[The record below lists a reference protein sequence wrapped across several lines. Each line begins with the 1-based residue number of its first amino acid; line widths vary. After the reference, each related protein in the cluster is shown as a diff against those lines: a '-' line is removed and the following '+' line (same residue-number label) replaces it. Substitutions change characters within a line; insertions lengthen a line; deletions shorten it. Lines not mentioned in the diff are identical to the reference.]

1 LHYTLLKDDTSDKE
15 VEISVPRSEL
25 AELIED
31 ETEKLSKEIKVDGFR
46 KGRVPRTLIMNRYK
60 DTLKAQAMDQLVK
73 RAYLALLRD
82 KNWQPASQAELLNIE
97 EADTIKLRLHVEV
110 IPEFNVDNY
119 LNIEV
124 YKERP
129 LSDEFLLEQG
139 INALREQHAVI
150 AEADRPAVVDDLV
163 TADIEIKEG
172 AQSSKET
179 DQIIRVGDRSLPDE
193 LNRSLVGAKKN
204 QHIEVQAG
212 DKSYILLVKKI
223 EERNLPQIDSDFAK
237 KMNLDSV
244 EDLKKKLLENM
255 KQHEEKRIEEGL
267 KESISKVLLERIR
280 FEVPK
285 TLIQNEYAKILKE
298 YNLPDSDSNKE
309 RFWTIAENRIRF
321 NLILDK
327 ITRKENLQVAES
339 EIIDLVTRLG
349 MKLTDQNRGDVI
361 DYLGGMLNREKIMDF
376 LYKNAKI
383 SEKSRILTPKEVA
396 NDTHSLRH

>member
-1 LHYTLLKDDTSDKE
+1 MDYTLLKDDASDKE
-15 VEISVPRSEL
+15 IEISVPRSEL
-25 AELIED
+25 AELIEN
-31 ETEKLSKEIKVDGFR
+31 ETEKLSKEIQIDGFR
-46 KGRVPRTLIMNRYK
+46 KGRVPRTLIMNRYM

-73 RAYLALLRD
+73 RAYLALLKD
-82 KNWQPASQAELLNIE
+82 KSWQPASQAELLNIE
-97 EADTIKLRLHVEV
+97 EADTIKLRLHVEI

-150 AEADRPAVVDDLV
+150 REVDRPAVVDDLV

-193 LNRSLVGAKKN
+193 LNRSLVGAKKKQN
-204 QHIEVQAG
+204 VEVKTG
-212 DKSYILLVKKI
+212 DKTYMLLVKKI
-223 EERNLPQIDSDFAK
+223 EERNLPQIDTDFAK

-244 EDLKKKLLENM
+244 ENLKKKLLESM

-309 RFWTIAENRIRF
+309 RFWAVAGNRIRL

-327 ITRKENLQVAES
+327 IIRKENLQVAES
-339 EIIDLVTRLG
+339 EIIDLVTKLG
-349 MKLTDQNRGDVI
+349 MKLTDHNRGDVI
-361 DYLGGMLNREKIMDF
+361 DYLGGMLNREKAMDF

-396 NDTHSLRH
+396 NDPHSLRH